1 MFHKLSIFGN
11 YNSPQDL
18 YAMTLNVPG
27 AIWFGWKQRR
37 YDTSTAVKSPNQ
49 MMTRLRILIFY
60 IFGNDQHFDL
70 ISYLFTCQS
79 VCCVWSVTMIF
90 IFLRYNIL
98 ITSFHKS
105 WVYESTKNCTKFS
118 FFLLITKPNCR
129 VQKTRH
135 LFNR

>member
-1 MFHKLSIFGN
+1 MRRVRTREFTVVLFHKLSIFGN
-11 YNSPQDL
+11 YSSPQDL

-79 VCCVWSVTMIF
+79 VCYAWSVTLIF
-90 IFLRYNIL
+90 IFYVVTCSSQVFTNP
-98 ITSFHKS
+98 
-105 WVYESTKNCTKFS
+105 ESTNLQKDCTKFS
-118 FFLLITKPNCR
+118 FICFS
-129 VQKTRH
+129 TR
-135 LFNR
+135 